1 MRHSPESRLAAKV
14 NCPIG
19 DVWWGGWAQSSEP
32 QEPSDFTAED
42 IERFAVKAEE
52 WRRVR
57 REKLLKELRR

>member
-1 MRHSPESRLAAKV
+1 MRYSPESRLAAKV

-32 QEPSDFTAED
+32 LRSDFTAED
-42 IERFAVKAEE
+42 IERFAAKSDE

>member
-1 MRHSPESRLAAKV
+1 MRYSPESRLAAKV

-32 QEPSDFTAED
+32 VSSDFTAED
-42 IERFAVKAEE
+42 IERFAAKSDE
-52 WRRVR
+52 WRQIR